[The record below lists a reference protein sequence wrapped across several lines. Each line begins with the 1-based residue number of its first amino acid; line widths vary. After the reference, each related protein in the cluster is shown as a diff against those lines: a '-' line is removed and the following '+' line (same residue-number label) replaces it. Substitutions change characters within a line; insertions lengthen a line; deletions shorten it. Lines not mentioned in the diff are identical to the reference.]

1 MLAPPC
7 RISLTGQTFL
17 QLGGVY
23 LYANQQGCD
32 GDRLYYDGCP
42 LIACNGN
49 IVGQGSQ
56 FSLDDVQTITATI
69 DLDEIR
75 AARASKSRGMQAV
88 TSNGINQ
95 ARGFKRIRVD
105 FELRKGEQRSHDG
118 ATCHLT
124 TALQNIGASSEDDSR
139 STSDLFIPRPS
150 TKPIETRYHL
160 PEEEIALGPACWLWD
175 YLRRSRTQGY
185 FIPLSGGIDS
195 CATSVI
201 VFSMCRQVVK
211 ACREGNEQVLNDVR
225 RICGEG
231 QGSKWIPKEPQEVSG
246 KLFVTCYMGTEN
258 SSQET
263 RTRARKLA
271 EAIGS

>member
-1 MLAPPC
+1 M
-7 RISLTGQTFL
+7 
-17 QLGGVY
+17 GGVY

-49 IVGQGSQ
+49 IIAQGSQ

-69 DLDEIR
+69 DLEDIR

-88 TSNGINQ
+88 TSNGINGG
-95 ARGFKRIRVD
+95 RGFKRIRID
-105 FELRKGEQRSHDG
+105 FELGKREQWSADG
-118 ATCHLT
+118 L
-124 TALQNIGASSEDDSR
+124 ASSTPHF
-139 STSDLFIPRPS
+139 TSAIQSIGKNLAPGMEVDARATAPDLSFPRPI
-150 TKPIETRYHL
+150 TKPIETRYHS

-211 ACREGNEQVLNDVR
+211 ACHGGNEQALSDVR
-225 RICGEG
+225 RICGEAE
-231 QGSKWIPKEPQEVSG
+231 GSKWIPREAREVSS

-258 SSQET
+258 SSKET
-263 RTRARKLA
+263 RSRARNLA